1 MDAASGEHR
10 TVPGGRTGTRDVSSA
25 PLSEGANAAAAPSGP
40 SGAGLDG
47 RAYLRLVLLGA
58 AIGVPAA
65 LVAALFLALVHDLE
79 HWLWHDL
86 PDALGHSSAP
96 WYLVVG
102 IPVAGAA
109 IVVVARLLLPGDGG
123 HSPIEGLS
131 MAPTPPANAPGVAL
145 AALGTLPFGAVLGPE
160 APVIALGSVVG
171 VAAAR
176 FSPAGER
183 ATRVLA
189 SAGGFAAISA
199 LFGGPLV
206 AGMLLVEGGIGMGAM
221 LLPVLLPGLVAAG
234 IGYLVFVGFGSWG
247 GLEAP
252 GLVVSDLPLY
262 DGVHL
267 LDLVVAVVIGVAG
280 ALIVLVARR
289 GGERVE
295 GAGGKL
301 GLPALLLGGGLA
313 VGLLAE
319 LGGQLGA
326 DPMDILFSGQASL
339 NAVTSADS
347 TKIVLILLVGK
358 LLAYAVSLGCGFR
371 GGPVFPA
378 IFLGVALASLT
389 VVVFDV
395 SPTLAIAV
403 GTAAGAAAQTRL
415 LITPVLLASVLV
427 GSQGVDAVPAAV
439 LASAAAWLTMA
450 AIEGVELGPETPV
463 HERGAHP

>member
-1 MDAASGEHR
+1 M
-10 TVPGGRTGTRDVSSA
+10 
-25 PLSEGANAAAAPSGP
+25 
-40 SGAGLDG
+40 
-47 RAYLRLVLLGA
+47 LLGA

-65 LVAALFLALVHDLE
+65 LVAALFLALVHDLQ

-86 PDALGHSSAP
+86 PDALGHTSAP

-131 MAPTPPANAPGVAL
+131 LAPTPPAVAPGVAL

-267 LDLVVAVVIGVAG
+267 FDLVVAVVIGVVG
-280 ALIVLVARR
+280 ALIVFVARR
-289 GGERVE
+289 GGERVD

-463 HERGAHP
+463 HERGAH

>member
-1 MDAASGEHR
+1 M
-10 TVPGGRTGTRDVSSA
+10 
-25 PLSEGANAAAAPSGP
+25 
-40 SGAGLDG
+40 
-47 RAYLRLVLLGA
+47 
-58 AIGVPAA
+58 
-65 LVAALFLALVHDLE
+65 
-79 HWLWHDL
+79 
-86 PDALGHSSAP
+86 
-96 WYLVVG
+96 
-102 IPVAGAA
+102 
-109 IVVVARLLLPGDGG
+109 
-123 HSPIEGLS
+123 SP
-131 MAPTPPANAPGVAL
+131 L

-234 IGYLVFVGFGSWG
+234 IGYLVFVGFGDWG

-267 LDLVVAVVIGVAG
+267 LDLVVAVVDRRRRRADRPRRPAG
-280 ALIVLVARR
+280 GRAGLRARR
-289 GGERVE
+289 GSR
-295 GAGGKL
+295 A
-301 GLPALLLGGGLA
+301 PALLLGGGLA
-313 VGLLAE
+313 IGLLAE

-339 NAVTSADS
+339 NAVTSSS
-347 TKIVLILLVGK
+347 TKIVLVLLVAK

>member
-1 MDAASGEHR
+1 
-10 TVPGGRTGTRDVSSA
+10 
-25 PLSEGANAAAAPSGP
+25 
-40 SGAGLDG
+40 
-47 RAYLRLVLLGA
+47 
-58 AIGVPAA
+58 
-65 LVAALFLALVHDLE
+65 
-79 HWLWHDL
+79 
-86 PDALGHSSAP
+86 
-96 WYLVVG
+96 
-102 IPVAGAA
+102 
-109 IVVVARLLLPGDGG
+109 
-123 HSPIEGLS
+123 
-131 MAPTPPANAPGVAL
+131 MAPTSVANAPGVAL

-171 VAAAR
+171 VVAAR

-183 ATRVLA
+183 ATKVLA

-206 AGMLLVEGGIGMGAM
+206 AGMLLVEGGIGMGAI
-221 LLPVLLPGLVAAG
+221 LLPVLLPGFVAAG
-234 IGYLVFVGFGSWG
+234 VGYLVFVGFGNWG
-247 GLEAP
+247 GLGAP

-267 LDLVVAVVIGVAG
+267 LDLVVAVVIGVLG
-280 ALIVLVARR
+280 ALVVLVARR

-295 GAGGKL
+295 GVGGRL

-319 LGGQLGA
+319 LGGRLGA
-326 DPMDILFSGQASL
+326 DPMDILFSGQTSL
-339 NAVTSADS
+339 NAVTSAGS

-358 LLAYAVSLGCGFR
+358 FLAYVVSLGCGFR

-395 SPTLAIAV
+395 SPTLAIAI
-403 GTAAGAAAQTRL
+403 GTAGGAAAQTRL
-415 LITPVLLASVLV
+415 LITPILLASVLV
-427 GSQGVDAVPAAV
+427 GTQGADAVPAAV
-439 LASAAAWLTMA
+439 LAGAAAWLTMA

-463 HERGAHP
+463 EKRPAT

>member
-1 MDAASGEHR
+1 M
-10 TVPGGRTGTRDVSSA
+10 
-25 PLSEGANAAAAPSGP
+25 
-40 SGAGLDG
+40 
-47 RAYLRLVLLGA
+47 LLGA

-65 LVAALFLALVHDLE
+65 LVAALFLAVVHDLE

-86 PDALGHSSAP
+86 PDALGHSTAP

-102 IPVAGAA
+102 IPVVGAA
-109 IVVVARLLLPGDGG
+109 IVVAARLLLPGDGG
-123 HSPIEGLS
+123 HSPVEGLS
-131 MAPTPPANAPGVAL
+131 MAPTPVANAPGVAL

-183 ATRVLA
+183 ATKVLA

-206 AGMLLVEGGIGMGAM
+206 AGMLLVEGGIGMGAV

-234 IGYLVFVGFGSWG
+234 VGYLVFVGFGDWG

-267 LDLVVAVVIGVAG
+267 LDLVVAVVIGVVG
-280 ALIVLVARR
+280 ALIVLAARR
-289 GGERVE
+289 GGERVD
-295 GAGGKL
+295 GVGGRL

-319 LGGQLGA
+319 LGGRLGA
-326 DPMDILFSGQASL
+326 DPLDILFSGQASL
-339 NAVTSADS
+339 NAVTSAGS

-358 LLAYAVSLGCGFR
+358 LLAYIVSLGCGFR

-395 SPTLAIAV
+395 SPTLAVAV

-415 LITPVLLASVLV
+415 LITPVLLAAVLV
-427 GSQGVDAVPAAV
+427 GTQGTDAIPAAV

-463 HERGAHP
+463 EKRPAT

>member
-1 MDAASGEHR
+1 VA
-10 TVPGGRTGTRDVSSA
+10 PG
-25 PLSEGANAAAAPSGP
+25 GP

-58 AIGVPAA
+58 AVGVPAA
-65 LVAALFLALVHDLE
+65 LVAALFLALVHDIE

-102 IPVAGAA
+102 IPVVGAA
-109 IVVVARLLLPGDGG
+109 IVVAARLMLPGDGG

-131 MAPTPPANAPGVAL
+131 MAPTPVANAPGVAL

-183 ATRVLA
+183 ATKVLA

-221 LLPVLLPGLVAAG
+221 LLPVLLPGFVAAG
-234 IGYLVFVGFGSWG
+234 VGYLVFVGFGNWG

-267 LDLVVAVVIGVAG
+267 LDLIVAVVVGVVG
-280 ALIVLVARR
+280 ALVVLMARR
-289 GGERVE
+289 GGGRVD
-295 GAGGKL
+295 GLGGRL

-319 LGGQLGA
+319 LGGRLGA
-326 DPMDILFSGQASL
+326 DPMDILFSGQDSL
-339 NAVTSADS
+339 NAVTSAGS
-347 TKIVLILLVGK
+347 TKIVLVLLVGK
-358 LLAYAVSLGCGFR
+358 FLAYIVSLGCGFR

-378 IFLGVALASLT
+378 IFLGVALAALT

-415 LITPVLLASVLV
+415 LITPILLASVLV
-427 GSQGVDAVPAAV
+427 GTQGVDAVPAAV

-463 HERGAHP
+463 EGRPAT

>member
-1 MDAASGEHR
+1 M
-10 TVPGGRTGTRDVSSA
+10 
-25 PLSEGANAAAAPSGP
+25 
-40 SGAGLDG
+40 
-47 RAYLRLVLLGA
+47 LLGA

-102 IPVAGAA
+102 LPVAGAA
-109 IVVVARLLLPGDGG
+109 IVVAARLLLPGDGG

-131 MAPTPPANAPGVAL
+131 MAPTPPSHAPGVAL

-183 ATRVLA
+183 ETRVLA

-234 IGYLVFVGFGSWG
+234 IGYLVFVGFGDWG

-267 LDLVVAVVIGVAG
+267 LDLVVAVVIGVVG

-289 GGERVE
+289 AGERVH
-295 GAGGKL
+295 GLDGTL

-326 DPMDILFSGQASL
+326 DPLDILFSGQASL
-339 NAVTSADS
+339 NAVTSSS
-347 TKIVLILLVGK
+347 TKIVLVLLVAK
-358 LLAYAVSLGCGFR
+358 LLAYGVSLGCGFR

-403 GTAAGAAAQTRL
+403 GAAAGTAAQTRL
-415 LITPVLLASVLV
+415 LITPVLLAAVLV
-427 GSQGVDAVPAAV
+427 GTQGTDAVPAAV

>member
-1 MDAASGEHR
+1 M
-10 TVPGGRTGTRDVSSA
+10 
-25 PLSEGANAAAAPSGP
+25 
-40 SGAGLDG
+40 
-47 RAYLRLVLLGA
+47 LLGA

-109 IVVVARLLLPGDGG
+109 IVVAARLLLPGDGG

-131 MAPTPPANAPGVAL
+131 MAPTPIADAPGVAL

-183 ATRVLA
+183 ATKVLA

-206 AGMLLVEGGIGMGAM
+206 AGMLLVEGGIGMGAV

-234 IGYLVFVGFGSWG
+234 VGYLVFVGFGDWG

-267 LDLVVAVVIGVAG
+267 LDLVVAVVIGVVG

-289 GGERVE
+289 AGERVD
-295 GAGGKL
+295 GLGGRL

-319 LGGQLGA
+319 LGGRLGA

-339 NAVTSADS
+339 NAVTSAGS

-358 LLAYAVSLGCGFR
+358 LLAYVVSLGCGFR

-395 SPTLAIAV
+395 SPTLAVAV

-415 LITPVLLASVLV
+415 LITPVLLAAVLV
-427 GSQGVDAVPAAV
+427 GTQGTDAIPAAV

-463 HERGAHP
+463 EKRPAT

>member
-1 MDAASGEHR
+1 
-10 TVPGGRTGTRDVSSA
+10 
-25 PLSEGANAAAAPSGP
+25 
-40 SGAGLDG
+40 
-47 RAYLRLVLLGA
+47 VLLGA

-109 IVVVARLLLPGDGG
+109 IVVGARLLLPGDGG

-131 MAPTPPANAPGVAL
+131 MAPTPLADAPGVAL

-183 ATRVLA
+183 ATKVLA

-206 AGMLLVEGGIGMGAM
+206 AGMLLVEGGIGMGAV
-221 LLPVLLPGLVAAG
+221 LLPILLPGLVAAG
-234 IGYLVFVGFGSWG
+234 VGYLVFVGFGDWG

-267 LDLVVAVVIGVAG
+267 LDLVVAVVIGVVG

-289 GGERVE
+289 AGERVD
-295 GAGGKL
+295 GLGGRL
-301 GLPALLLGGGLA
+301 ALPALLLGGGLA

-319 LGGQLGA
+319 LGGRLGA

-339 NAVTSADS
+339 NAVTSAGS

-358 LLAYAVSLGCGFR
+358 LLAYVVSLGCGFR

-395 SPTLAIAV
+395 SPTLAVAV

-415 LITPVLLASVLV
+415 LITPVLLAAVLV
-427 GSQGVDAVPAAV
+427 GTQGTDAIPAAV

-463 HERGAHP
+463 EKRPAT

>member
-1 MDAASGEHR
+1 
-10 TVPGGRTGTRDVSSA
+10 
-25 PLSEGANAAAAPSGP
+25 
-40 SGAGLDG
+40 
-47 RAYLRLVLLGA
+47 VLLGA

-109 IVVVARLLLPGDGG
+109 IVVGARLLLPGDGG

-131 MAPTPPANAPGVAL
+131 MAPTPIADAPGVAL

-183 ATRVLA
+183 ATKVLA

-206 AGMLLVEGGIGMGAM
+206 AGMLLVEGGIGMGAV
-221 LLPVLLPGLVAAG
+221 LLPILLPGLVAAG
-234 IGYLVFVGFGSWG
+234 VGYLVFVGFGDWG

-267 LDLVVAVVIGVAG
+267 LDLVVAVVIGVVG

-289 GGERVE
+289 AGERVD
-295 GAGGKL
+295 GLGGRL

-319 LGGQLGA
+319 LGGRLGA

-339 NAVTSADS
+339 NAVTSAGS

-358 LLAYAVSLGCGFR
+358 LLAYVVSLGCGFR

-395 SPTLAIAV
+395 SPTLAVAV

-415 LITPVLLASVLV
+415 LITPVLLAAVLV
-427 GSQGVDAVPAAV
+427 GTQGTDAIPAAV

-463 HERGAHP
+463 EKRPAT

>member
-1 MDAASGEHR
+1 MAHGRNAG
-10 TVPGGRTGTRDVSSA
+10 VAPG
-25 PLSEGANAAAAPSGP
+25 GP
-40 SGAGLDG
+40 SGAGGLDG

-109 IVVVARLLLPGDGG
+109 IVVAARLLLPGDGG

-131 MAPTPPANAPGVAL
+131 MAPTPIADAPGVAL

-183 ATRVLA
+183 ATKVLA

-206 AGMLLVEGGIGMGAM
+206 AGMLLVEGGIGMGAV

-234 IGYLVFVGFGSWG
+234 VGYLVFVGFGDWG

-267 LDLVVAVVIGVAG
+267 LDLVVAVVIGVVG

-289 GGERVE
+289 AGERVD
-295 GAGGKL
+295 GLGGRL

-319 LGGQLGA
+319 LGGRLGA

-339 NAVTSADS
+339 NAVTSAGS

-395 SPTLAIAV
+395 SPTLAVAV

-415 LITPVLLASVLV
+415 LITPVLLAAVLV
-427 GSQGVDAVPAAV
+427 GTQGTDAIPAAV

-463 HERGAHP
+463 EKRPAT

>member
-1 MDAASGEHR
+1 
-10 TVPGGRTGTRDVSSA
+10 
-25 PLSEGANAAAAPSGP
+25 
-40 SGAGLDG
+40 
-47 RAYLRLVLLGA
+47 
-58 AIGVPAA
+58 
-65 LVAALFLALVHDLE
+65 
-79 HWLWHDL
+79 
-86 PDALGHSSAP
+86 
-96 WYLVVG
+96 
-102 IPVAGAA
+102 
-109 IVVVARLLLPGDGG
+109 
-123 HSPIEGLS
+123 
-131 MAPTPPANAPGVAL
+131 
-145 AALGTLPFGAVLGPE
+145 
-160 APVIALGSVVG
+160 
-171 VAAAR
+171 
-176 FSPAGER
+176 
-183 ATRVLA
+183 VLA
-189 SAGGFAAISA
+189 SAGGYAAISA

-221 LLPVLLPGLVAAG
+221 LLPVLLPGFVAAG

-267 LDLVVAVVIGVAG
+267 LDLVVAVVIGVGG

-289 GGERVE
+289 GGERVD
-295 GAGGKL
+295 GLGGRL

-326 DPMDILFSGQASL
+326 DPLDILFSGQASL
-339 NAVTSADS
+339 NAVSSAGS
-347 TKIVLILLVGK
+347 TKIVLILLVAK
-358 LLAYAVSLGCGFR
+358 LLAYVVSLGCGFR

-415 LITPVLLASVLV
+415 LITPILLAAVLV
-427 GSQGVDAVPAAV
+427 GSQGADAVPAAV

-463 HERGAHP
+463 EKRPAT

>member
-1 MDAASGEHR
+1 
-10 TVPGGRTGTRDVSSA
+10 
-25 PLSEGANAAAAPSGP
+25 
-40 SGAGLDG
+40 
-47 RAYLRLVLLGA
+47 VLLGA

-65 LVAALFLALVHDLE
+65 LLAALFLALVHDLE

-86 PDALGHSSAP
+86 PDALGHSTAP

-102 IPVAGAA
+102 IPVVGAA
-109 IVVVARLLLPGDGG
+109 IVVAARLLLPGDGG

-131 MAPTPPANAPGVAL
+131 MAPTPIANAPGVAL

-183 ATRVLA
+183 ATKVLA

-206 AGMLLVEGGIGMGAM
+206 AGMLLVEGGIGMGAV

-234 IGYLVFVGFGSWG
+234 VGYLVFVGFGNWG

-267 LDLVVAVVIGVAG
+267 LDLVVAVVIGVVG
-280 ALIVLVARR
+280 ALIVLAARR
-289 GGERVE
+289 GGEQV
-295 GAGGKL
+295 GGL
-301 GLPALLLGGGLA
+301 GGRFGLPALLLGGGLA

-319 LGGQLGA
+319 LGGRLGA
-326 DPMDILFSGQASL
+326 DPLDILFSGQASL
-339 NAVTSADS
+339 NAVTSAGS

-358 LLAYAVSLGCGFR
+358 LLAYVVSLGCGFR

-395 SPTLAIAV
+395 SPTLAVAV

-415 LITPVLLASVLV
+415 LITPVLLAAVLV
-427 GSQGVDAVPAAV
+427 GTQGADAIPAAV

-463 HERGAHP
+463 ERRPAT

>member
-1 MDAASGEHR
+1 
-10 TVPGGRTGTRDVSSA
+10 
-25 PLSEGANAAAAPSGP
+25 
-40 SGAGLDG
+40 
-47 RAYLRLVLLGA
+47 VLLGA

-102 IPVAGAA
+102 IPVVGAA
-109 IVVVARLLLPGDGG
+109 IVVAARLLLPGDGG

-131 MAPTPPANAPGVAL
+131 MAPTSVANAPGVAL

-171 VAAAR
+171 VVAAR

-183 ATRVLA
+183 ATKVLA

-206 AGMLLVEGGIGMGAM
+206 AGMLLVEGGIGMGAV

-234 IGYLVFVGFGSWG
+234 VGYLVFVGFGNWG

-267 LDLVVAVVIGVAG
+267 LDLVVAVVIGVVG
-280 ALIVLVARR
+280 ALIVLAARR
-289 GGERVE
+289 GGEQV
-295 GAGGKL
+295 GGL
-301 GLPALLLGGGLA
+301 GGRFGLPALLLGGGLA

-319 LGGQLGA
+319 LGGRLGA
-326 DPMDILFSGQASL
+326 DPLDILFSGQASL
-339 NAVTSADS
+339 NAVTSAGS

-358 LLAYAVSLGCGFR
+358 LLAYVVSLGCGFR

-395 SPTLAIAV
+395 SPTLAVAV

-415 LITPVLLASVLV
+415 LITPVLLAAVLV
-427 GSQGVDAVPAAV
+427 GTQGADAIPAAV

-463 HERGAHP
+463 ERRPAT

>member
-1 MDAASGEHR
+1 
-10 TVPGGRTGTRDVSSA
+10 
-25 PLSEGANAAAAPSGP
+25 
-40 SGAGLDG
+40 
-47 RAYLRLVLLGA
+47 
-58 AIGVPAA
+58 
-65 LVAALFLALVHDLE
+65 
-79 HWLWHDL
+79 
-86 PDALGHSSAP
+86 GHSSAP

-102 IPVAGAA
+102 LPVAGAA
-109 IVVVARLLLPGDGG
+109 IVVAARMLLPGDGG

-131 MAPTPPANAPGVAL
+131 MAPTPIANAPGVAL

-183 ATRVLA
+183 ATKVLA

-234 IGYLVFVGFGSWG
+234 IGYLVFVGFGNWG

-267 LDLVVAVVIGVAG
+267 LDLVVAVVIGVVG
-280 ALIVLVARR
+280 ALIVLVSRR
-289 GGERVE
+289 AAERVD
-295 GAGGKL
+295 GFGGSL
-301 GLPALLLGGGLA
+301 GLPALLIGGGLA
-313 VGLLAE
+313 IGLVAE

-403 GTAAGAAAQTRL
+403 GAAAGTAAQTRL
-415 LITPVLLASVLV
+415 LITPVLLAAVLV
-427 GSQGVDAVPAAV
+427 GTQGSDAIPAAV

-463 HERGAHP
+463 AKPPAHR

>member
-1 MDAASGEHR
+1 MI
-10 TVPGGRTGTRDVSSA
+10 A
-25 PLSEGANAAAAPSGP
+25 PLSEGANAAAAPGGP

-86 PDALGHSSAP
+86 PDALGHSSAS

-102 IPVAGAA
+102 LPVAGAA
-109 IVVVARLLLPGDGG
+109 IVVAARLLLPGDGG

-131 MAPTPPANAPGVAL
+131 MAPTPPSHAPGVAL

-183 ATRVLA
+183 ETRVLA

-234 IGYLVFVGFGSWG
+234 IGYLVFVGFGDWG

-267 LDLVVAVVIGVAG
+267 LDLVVAVVIGVVG

-289 GGERVE
+289 AGERVH
-295 GAGGKL
+295 GLDGTL

-339 NAVTSADS
+339 NAVTSSS
-347 TKIVLILLVGK
+347 TKIVLVLLVAK

-403 GTAAGAAAQTRL
+403 GAAAGTAAQTRL
-415 LITPVLLASVLV
+415 LITPVLLAAVLV
-427 GSQGVDAVPAAV
+427 GTQGTDAVPAAV

-463 HERGAHP
+463 VKQPAS

>member
-1 MDAASGEHR
+1 M
-10 TVPGGRTGTRDVSSA
+10 
-25 PLSEGANAAAAPSGP
+25 
-40 SGAGLDG
+40 
-47 RAYLRLVLLGA
+47 LLGA

-102 IPVAGAA
+102 LPVAGAA
-109 IVVVARLLLPGDGG
+109 IVVAARLLLPGDGG

-131 MAPTPPANAPGVAL
+131 MAPTPPSHAPGVAL

-183 ATRVLA
+183 ETRVLA

-234 IGYLVFVGFGSWG
+234 IGYLVFVGFGDWG

-267 LDLVVAVVIGVAG
+267 LDLVVAVVIGVVG
-280 ALIVLVARR
+280 ALVVLVARR
-289 GGERVE
+289 AGERVHE
-295 GAGGKL
+295 LDGAL

-339 NAVTSADS
+339 NAVTSSS
-347 TKIVLILLVGK
+347 TKIVLVLLVAK

-415 LITPVLLASVLV
+415 LITPILLASVLV
-427 GSQGVDAVPAAV
+427 GTQGADAVPAAV

-463 HERGAHP
+463 ERGTT

>member
-1 MDAASGEHR
+1 
-10 TVPGGRTGTRDVSSA
+10 
-25 PLSEGANAAAAPSGP
+25 
-40 SGAGLDG
+40 
-47 RAYLRLVLLGA
+47 
-58 AIGVPAA
+58 VPAA

-86 PDALGHSSAP
+86 PEELGYSSAP

-102 IPVAGAA
+102 IPVVGAA
-109 IVVVARLLLPGDGG
+109 IVVAARLLLPGDGG
-123 HSPIEGLS
+123 HSPLEGLS
-131 MAPTPPANAPGVAL
+131 MAPTPVANAPGVAL

-183 ATRVLA
+183 AAKVLA

-221 LLPVLLPGLVAAG
+221 LLPILLPGFVAAG
-234 IGYLVFVGFGSWG
+234 VGYLVFVGFGSWG

-267 LDLVVAVVIGVAG
+267 LDLVVAVVVGIVG
-280 ALIVLVARR
+280 ALVVLVARR
-289 GGERVE
+289 GGERVD
-295 GAGGKL
+295 GLGGRF

-313 VGLLAE
+313 VGLVAE

-326 DPMDILFSGQASL
+326 DPLDILFSGQASL
-339 NAVTSADS
+339 NAVSSAGS
-347 TKIVLILLVGK
+347 TKIVLILLLGK
-358 LLAYAVSLGCGFR
+358 FLAYVVSLGCGFR

-415 LITPVLLASVLV
+415 LITPILLAAVLV
-427 GSQGVDAVPAAV
+427 GSQGADAVPAAV

-463 HERGAHP
+463 ERHPV

>member
-1 MDAASGEHR
+1 
-10 TVPGGRTGTRDVSSA
+10 
-25 PLSEGANAAAAPSGP
+25 LSEGANAAAAPGGP

-102 IPVAGAA
+102 LPVAGAA
-109 IVVVARLLLPGDGG
+109 IVVAARLLLPGDGG

-131 MAPTPPANAPGVAL
+131 MAPTPIAHAPGVAL

-234 IGYLVFVGFGSWG
+234 IGYLVFVGFGDWG

-267 LDLVVAVVIGVAG
+267 LDLVVAVVIGVVG

-289 GGERVE
+289 AGERVYGLD
-295 GAGGKL
+295 GAL

-313 VGLLAE
+313 LGLLAE

-339 NAVTSADS
+339 NAVTSSS
-347 TKIVLILLVGK
+347 TKIVLVLLVAK

-403 GTAAGAAAQTRL
+403 GAAAGTAAQTRL
-415 LITPVLLASVLV
+415 LITPVLLAAVLV
-427 GSQGVDAVPAAV
+427 GTQGTDAVPAAV

>member
-1 MDAASGEHR
+1 M
-10 TVPGGRTGTRDVSSA
+10 PSSTT
-25 PLSEGANAAAAPSGP
+25 SQ
-40 SGAGLDG
+40 
-47 RAYLRLVLLGA
+47 
-58 AIGVPAA
+58 
-65 LVAALFLALVHDLE
+65 

-267 LDLVVAVVIGVAG
+267 LDLVVAVVIGVVG

-289 GGERVE
+289 GGERVDGLG
-295 GAGGKL
+295 GAL

-463 HERGAHP
+463 HERGAHPDDRWRSRSMYA

>member
-1 MDAASGEHR
+1 
-10 TVPGGRTGTRDVSSA
+10 
-25 PLSEGANAAAAPSGP
+25 LSEGANAAAAPGGP

-102 IPVAGAA
+102 LPVAGAA
-109 IVVVARLLLPGDGG
+109 IVVAARLLLPGDGG

-131 MAPTPPANAPGVAL
+131 MAPTPPSHAPGVAL

-183 ATRVLA
+183 ETRVLA

-234 IGYLVFVGFGSWG
+234 IGYLVFVGFGDWG

-267 LDLVVAVVIGVAG
+267 LDLVVAVVIGVVG

-289 GGERVE
+289 AGERVHGLD
-295 GAGGKL
+295 GAL

-326 DPMDILFSGQASL
+326 DPLDILFSGQASL
-339 NAVTSADS
+339 NAVTSSS
-347 TKIVLILLVGK
+347 TKIVLVLLVAK

-395 SPTLAIAV
+395 SPTLAVAV
-403 GTAAGAAAQTRL
+403 GAAAGTAAQTRL
-415 LITPVLLASVLV
+415 LITPVLLAAVLV
-427 GSQGVDAVPAAV
+427 GTQGTDAVPAAV

-450 AIEGVELGPETPV
+450 AVEGVELGPETPV

>member
-1 MDAASGEHR
+1 MAHTGAE
-10 TVPGGRTGTRDVSSA
+10 VAPEPEAPGAPGR
-25 PLSEGANAAAAPSGP
+25 P
-40 SGAGLDG
+40 DG

-65 LVAALFLALVHDLE
+65 LVAALFLALVHDL
-79 HWLWHDL
+79 HQWLWHDL

-102 IPVAGAA
+102 LPVVGAA
-109 IVVVARLLLPGDGG
+109 VVVVARLLLPGDGG
-123 HSPIEGLS
+123 HSPLEGLS
-131 MAPTPPANAPGVAL
+131 MAPTPLANGPGVAL

-176 FSPAGER
+176 ISPVGQQG
-183 ATRVLA
+183 TKVLA

-206 AGMLLVEGGIGMGAM
+206 AGMLLVEGGIGMGVM

-267 LDLVVAVVIGVAG
+267 LDLIVAVVIGVIG
-280 ALIVLVARR
+280 ALTALVARR
-289 GGERVE
+289 LAERVD
-295 GAGGKL
+295 GLGGSL
-301 GLPALLLGGGLA
+301 GVPGLLLGGGLA

-326 DPMDILFSGQASL
+326 DPTDILFSGQASL

-347 TKIVLILLVGK
+347 TKIVAILLVAK

-389 VVVFDV
+389 VVAFDV

-415 LITPVLLASVLV
+415 LITPVLLAAVLV
-427 GSQGVDAVPAAV
+427 GTQGTDAIPAAV
-439 LASAAAWLTMA
+439 LASAAAWLAMA

-463 HERGAHP
+463 HTRTADAVAP

>member
-1 MDAASGEHR
+1 M
-10 TVPGGRTGTRDVSSA
+10 
-25 PLSEGANAAAAPSGP
+25 
-40 SGAGLDG
+40 
-47 RAYLRLVLLGA
+47 LLGA

-102 IPVAGAA
+102 LPVAGAA
-109 IVVVARLLLPGDGG
+109 IVVAARLLLPGDGG

-131 MAPTPPANAPGVAL
+131 MAPTPPSHAPGVAL

-183 ATRVLA
+183 ETRVLA

-234 IGYLVFVGFGSWG
+234 IGYLVFVGFGDWG

-267 LDLVVAVVIGVAG
+267 LDLVVAVVIGVVG
-280 ALIVLVARR
+280 ALVVLVARR
-289 GGERVE
+289 AGERVHE
-295 GAGGKL
+295 LDGAL

-339 NAVTSADS
+339 NAVTSSS
-347 TKIVLILLVGK
+347 TKIVLVLLVAK

-403 GTAAGAAAQTRL
+403 GAAAGTAAQTRL
-415 LITPVLLASVLV
+415 LITPVLLAAVLV
-427 GSQGVDAVPAAV
+427 GTQGTDAVPAAV

-463 HERGAHP
+463 VKQPAS

>member
-1 MDAASGEHR
+1 MAHGRNAG
-10 TVPGGRTGTRDVSSA
+10 VAPG
-25 PLSEGANAAAAPSGP
+25 GP
-40 SGAGLDG
+40 SGAGGLDG

-109 IVVVARLLLPGDGG
+109 IVVGARLLLPGDGG

-131 MAPTPPANAPGVAL
+131 MAPTPIADAPGVAL

-183 ATRVLA
+183 ATKVLA

-206 AGMLLVEGGIGMGAM
+206 AGMLLVEGGIGMGAV
-221 LLPVLLPGLVAAG
+221 LLPILLPGLVAAG
-234 IGYLVFVGFGSWG
+234 VGYLVFVGFGDWG

-267 LDLVVAVVIGVAG
+267 LDLVVAVVIGVVG

-289 GGERVE
+289 AGERVD
-295 GAGGKL
+295 GLGGRL

-319 LGGQLGA
+319 LGGRLGA

-339 NAVTSADS
+339 NAVTSAGS

-358 LLAYAVSLGCGFR
+358 LLAYVVSLGCGFR

-395 SPTLAIAV
+395 SPTLAVAV

-415 LITPVLLASVLV
+415 LITPVLLAAVLV
-427 GSQGVDAVPAAV
+427 GTQGTDAIPAAV

-463 HERGAHP
+463 EKRPAT

>member
-1 MDAASGEHR
+1 MAHGRNAGGA
-10 TVPGGRTGTRDVSSA
+10 PG
-25 PLSEGANAAAAPSGP
+25 GP
-40 SGAGLDG
+40 SGAGGLDG

-109 IVVVARLLLPGDGG
+109 IVVGARLLLPGDGG

-131 MAPTPPANAPGVAL
+131 MAPTPIADAPGVAL

-183 ATRVLA
+183 ATKVLA

-206 AGMLLVEGGIGMGAM
+206 AGMLLVEGGIGMGAV
-221 LLPVLLPGLVAAG
+221 LLPILLPGLVAAG
-234 IGYLVFVGFGSWG
+234 VGYLVFVGFGDWG

-267 LDLVVAVVIGVAG
+267 LDLVVAVVIGVVG

-289 GGERVE
+289 AGERVD
-295 GAGGKL
+295 GLGGRL
-301 GLPALLLGGGLA
+301 ALPALLLGGGLA

-319 LGGQLGA
+319 LGGRLGA

-339 NAVTSADS
+339 NAVTSAGS

-358 LLAYAVSLGCGFR
+358 LLAYVVSLGCGFR

-395 SPTLAIAV
+395 SPTLAVAV

-415 LITPVLLASVLV
+415 LITPVLLAAVLV
-427 GSQGVDAVPAAV
+427 GTQGTDAIPAAV

-463 HERGAHP
+463 EKRPAT

>member
-1 MDAASGEHR
+1 M
-10 TVPGGRTGTRDVSSA
+10 
-25 PLSEGANAAAAPSGP
+25 
-40 SGAGLDG
+40 
-47 RAYLRLVLLGA
+47 LLGA

-86 PDALGHSSAP
+86 PDALGHSTAP

-102 IPVAGAA
+102 IPVVGAA
-109 IVVVARLLLPGDGG
+109 VVVAARLLLPGDGG
-123 HSPIEGLS
+123 HSPLEGLS
-131 MAPTPPANAPGVAL
+131 MAPTSVANAPGVAL

-183 ATRVLA
+183 ARKVLA

-221 LLPVLLPGLVAAG
+221 LLPVLLPGFVAAG
-234 IGYLVFVGFGSWG
+234 IGYLVFVGFGDWG

-267 LDLVVAVVIGVAG
+267 LDLVVAVVVGVVG

-289 GGERVE
+289 GGERVD
-295 GAGGKL
+295 GLGGRF

-326 DPMDILFSGQASL
+326 DPMDILFSGQSSL
-339 NAVTSADS
+339 NAVSSAGS

-358 LLAYAVSLGCGFR
+358 LLAYIVSLGCGFR

-415 LITPVLLASVLV
+415 LITPILLAAVLV
-427 GSQGVDAVPAAV
+427 GSQGADAVPAAV

-463 HERGAHP
+463 HERGLHH

>member
-1 MDAASGEHR
+1 MI
-10 TVPGGRTGTRDVSSA
+10 A
-25 PLSEGANAAAAPSGP
+25 PLSEGANAAAAPGGP

-102 IPVAGAA
+102 LPVAGAA
-109 IVVVARLLLPGDGG
+109 IVVAARLLLPGDGG

-131 MAPTPPANAPGVAL
+131 MAPTPPSHAPGVAL

-183 ATRVLA
+183 ETRVLA

-234 IGYLVFVGFGSWG
+234 IGYLVFVGFGDWG

-267 LDLVVAVVIGVAG
+267 LDLVVAVVIGVVG
-280 ALIVLVARR
+280 ALVVLVARR
-289 GGERVE
+289 AGERVHE
-295 GAGGKL
+295 LDGAL

-339 NAVTSADS
+339 NAVTSSS
-347 TKIVLILLVGK
+347 TKIVLVLLVAK

-403 GTAAGAAAQTRL
+403 GAAAGTAAQTRL
-415 LITPVLLASVLV
+415 LITPVLLAAVLV
-427 GSQGVDAVPAAV
+427 GTQGTDAVPAAV

-463 HERGAHP
+463 VKQPAS

>member
-1 MDAASGEHR
+1 MDVA
-10 TVPGGRTGTRDVSSA
+10 PG
-25 PLSEGANAAAAPSGP
+25 APSGP
-40 SGAGLDG
+40 AGLDG

-102 IPVAGAA
+102 LPLVGAV

-123 HSPIEGLS
+123 HSPLEGLS
-131 MAPTPPANAPGVAL
+131 MSPTPIANGPGVAL

-176 FSPAGER
+176 FSSVGQL

-189 SAGGFAAISA
+189 SAGAFAAISA

-206 AGMLLVEGGIGMGAM
+206 AGMLLVEGGIGMGAV

-234 IGYLVFVGFGSWG
+234 IGYLVFVGFGDWG

-267 LDLVVAVVIGVAG
+267 LDLIVAVVVGVVG
-280 ALIVLVARR
+280 ALIVLLARR
-289 GGERVE
+289 AGERVD
-295 GAGGKL
+295 GLGGSFR
-301 GLPALLLGGGLA
+301 LPGLLLGGGLA

-339 NAVTSADS
+339 NAVTSAGS
-347 TKIVLILLVGK
+347 TKIVVILLVGK
-358 LLAYAVSLGCGFR
+358 FLAYAVSLGCGFR

-395 SPTLAIAV
+395 SPTLAVAV
-403 GTAAGAAAQTRL
+403 GAAAGAAAQTRL
-415 LITPVLLASVLV
+415 LITPVLLAAVLV
-427 GSQGVDAVPAAV
+427 GTQGTDAVPAAV

-463 HERGAHP
+463 EKPPHAVAVGD